1 MSHALKSSYLK
12 PEKNRLKSLWQ
23 PGWQLALFVA
33 AHLIIFI
40 VIFHTIY
47 KTPYSAVVV
56 YFNYASQVL
65 DGNLPYR
72 DFSMEYPPFALVF
85 FLIPRLFASTW
96 QGFSGAFQTEVLIF
110 DLISLFIIYLIARR
124 LGKAPW
130 KLLTVYTLAF
140 LAMGPIIGQQ
150 FDIFPAVLTLLSL
163 YFFWRGHH
171 KISWALLALGTMT
184 KLYPVVIAPVYVFYY
199 LRNRQYH
206 NLATTLAT
214 FILICLIIL
223 APLLIISPESIQN
236 LIVYHG
242 QRGLQIESTYS
253 ALVMILSKLG
263 LTNAAT
269 IFNYGSWNL
278 SGSLADFLARAST
291 VILGLLLLLAYW
303 FIYSQIKPGKSQFT
317 RLGAYA
323 ILLISITLFA
333 SKILSPQY
341 IIWLVPLVPLVF
353 NRFRYSICAV
363 FIAIGAATYIIFPY
377 NYLEMIKYNDHVG
390 LIVVLFLRDILLIVL
405 AILAGMSLKR
415 MKSSD

>member
-12 PEKNRLKSLWQ
+12 PEKNRLKSFWH
-23 PGWQLALFVA
+23 PGGQFVLFAA

-65 DGNLPYR
+65 DGNVPYR

-85 FLIPRLFASTW
+85 FLIPRMFASTW
-96 QGFSGAFQTEVLIF
+96 QRFSLAFQTEVLIF

-130 KLLTVYTLAF
+130 KLLTIYTLAF
-140 LAMGPIIGQQ
+140 LAMGPIVGQQ

-163 YFFWRGHH
+163 YFFWRGQH

-184 KLYPVVIAPVYVFYY
+184 KLYPAIIAPVYVLCY

-206 NLATTLAT
+206 TLATTLAT

-223 APLLIISPESIQN
+223 APFLIISPESIQN

-253 ALVMILSKLG
+253 AIVMILSKLG

-269 IFNYGSWNL
+269 VFNYGSWNL
-278 SGSLADFLARAST
+278 TGPLADFLARTST
-291 VILGLLLLLAYW
+291 FILGILLLGAYW
-303 FIYSQIKPGKSQFT
+303 FIYRQIKPGKSQFT

-323 ILLISITLFA
+323 ILLVSITLFA

-341 IIWLVPLVPLVF
+341 MIWLVPLIPLAF
-353 NRFRYSICAV
+353 NRFRFAICAV
-363 FIAIGAATYIIFPY
+363 FVAIGVATYFIFPC
-377 NYLEMIKYNDHVG
+377 NYLNMIKFNDHVD
-390 LIVVLFLRDILLIVL
+390 LIAVLFLRDSLLIVL
-405 AILAGMSLKR
+405 AIFAGMSLKR
-415 MKSSD
+415 MKPSE